1 MINNNVI
8 FNQQKYPMQRSLPR
22 HRELLQWVVR
32 LVADVEAER
41 DLTSFNSIHN
51 LTLELVLFNVLFN
64 RRLNSA

>member
-1 MINNNVI
+1 
-8 FNQQKYPMQRSLPR
+8 MQRSLPR

-41 DLTSFNSIHN
+41 DLTSFNSIHS